1 MSEYDFLGGFGGFD
15 ADVLDT
21 SGSDW
26 DFFSDLPS
34 MGVDDA
40 GTFDFFNATD
50 IAGSDILGAAGTA
63 NSLLNLFK
71 SGTSAASG
79 LFGGGSGESKG
90 FVAPANKALS
100 DAQNFQS
107 GQILRQSTQRER
119 SEVGQARNNHSMAI
133 ISALYKS
140 DEASLRAFSNQLS
153 SVAGKAGTRSRPQAR
168 ATA

>member
-1 MSEYDFLGGFGGFD
+1 MSFFDDYDYSDVRDIVDPYSFDVTEFDSVTTNTFSDIFD
-15 ADVLDT
+15 ASDV
-21 SGSDW
+21 S
-26 DFFSDLPS
+26 
-34 MGVDDA
+34 
-40 GTFDFFNATD
+40 
-50 IAGSDILGAAGTA
+50 GSDILGAAGTA

-79 LFGGGSGESKG
+79 LFGGGSDESKG
-90 FVAPANKALS
+90 FVAPENKALS
-100 DAQNFQS
+100 DAQSFQS

-119 SEVGQARNNHSMAI
+119 SQVGQARNNHSMAI

-140 DEASLRAFSNQLS
+140 DETSLRAFSNQLS

>member
-1 MSEYDFLGGFGGFD
+1 MSFFDEYDYSDVRDIVDPYSFDVTEFDSVTTNTFSDYFD
-15 ADVLDT
+15 ASDV
-21 SGSDW
+21 S
-26 DFFSDLPS
+26 
-34 MGVDDA
+34 
-40 GTFDFFNATD
+40 
-50 IAGSDILGAAGTA
+50 GSDILGAAGTA

>member
-1 MSEYDFLGGFGGFD
+1 MSFFDEYDYSDVRDIVDPYSFDVTEFDSVTTNTFSDYFD
-15 ADVLDT
+15 ASDV
-21 SGSDW
+21 S
-26 DFFSDLPS
+26 
-34 MGVDDA
+34 
-40 GTFDFFNATD
+40 
-50 IAGSDILGAAGTA
+50 GSDILGAAGTA

-79 LFGGGSGESKG
+79 LFGGGSDESKG

>member
-1 MSEYDFLGGFGGFD
+1 MSFFDDYDYSDVRDTVDPYSFDVTEFDSVTTNTFSDYFD
-15 ADVLDT
+15 ASDV
-21 SGSDW
+21 S
-26 DFFSDLPS
+26 
-34 MGVDDA
+34 
-40 GTFDFFNATD
+40 
-50 IAGSDILGAAGTA
+50 GSDILGAAGTA

>member
-1 MSEYDFLGGFGGFD
+1 MSFFDDYDYSDVRDTVDPYSFDVTEFDSVTTNTFSDYFD
-15 ADVLDT
+15 ASDV
-21 SGSDW
+21 S
-26 DFFSDLPS
+26 
-34 MGVDDA
+34 
-40 GTFDFFNATD
+40 
-50 IAGSDILGAAGTA
+50 GSDILGAAGTA

-90 FVAPANKALS
+90 FVAPANNALS
-100 DAQNFQS
+100 DAQTFQS

>member
-34 MGVDDA
+34 MGV
-40 GTFDFFNATD
+40 
-50 IAGSDILGAAGTA
+50 AGSDILGAAGTA
-63 NSLLNLFK
+63 NSLLKLFK

-140 DEASLRAFSNQLS
+140 DETSLRAFSNQLS

>member
-1 MSEYDFLGGFGGFD
+1 MSFFDDYDYSDVRDIVDPYSFD
-15 ADVLDT
+15 DYDYSDVR
-21 SGSDW
+21 
-26 DFFSDLPS
+26 
-34 MGVDDA
+34 
-40 GTFDFFNATD
+40 D

-63 NSLLNLFK
+63 NNLLKLFK

-79 LFGGGSGESKG
+79 LFGGGSDESKG
-90 FVAPANKALS
+90 FVAPENKALS
-100 DAQNFQS
+100 DAQTFQS

-119 SEVGQARNNHSMAI
+119 SQVGQARNNHSMAI

-140 DEASLRAFSNQLS
+140 DETSLRAFSNQLS

>member
-1 MSEYDFLGGFGGFD
+1 MSFFDEYDYSDVRDTVDPYSFDVTEFDSVTTNTFSDYFD
-15 ADVLDT
+15 ASDV
-21 SGSDW
+21 S
-26 DFFSDLPS
+26 
-34 MGVDDA
+34 
-40 GTFDFFNATD
+40 
-50 IAGSDILGAAGTA
+50 GSDILGAAGTA

-79 LFGGGSGESKG
+79 LFGGGSGGSGESKG

-100 DAQNFQS
+100 DAQTFQS